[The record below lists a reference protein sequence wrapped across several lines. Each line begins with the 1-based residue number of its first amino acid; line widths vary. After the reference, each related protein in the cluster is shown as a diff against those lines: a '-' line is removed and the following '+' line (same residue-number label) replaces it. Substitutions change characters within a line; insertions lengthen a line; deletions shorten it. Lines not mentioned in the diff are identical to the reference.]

1 MSTQSYHTLIIGS
14 GAAGL
19 AAAIQLHRRG
29 ITNLLVATESLQ
41 GGTSINTGSDKQ
53 TYYKLS
59 LCGREEDSVRSMA
72 ETYFQGGS
80 MHGDIALVE
89 AATSVRAFMNLV
101 ELGLPFPKDRFGQY
115 VGYKT
120 DHDPRQRAT
129 SIGPYTSREM
139 CRAMIREVRQ
149 RGISVRE
156 GLWVKELLVRREAG
170 NDSWE
175 RVRGTVYGAKFFQKE
190 GTVETILAQNVIFA
204 TGGPG
209 GLYADSVYPKIHV
222 GAIGV
227 ALRAGAL
234 AQNLPESQ
242 FGLASTQFRWNVS
255 GSYMQVLPQLISTA
269 ADGISEEREFL
280 AEYEKYPG
288 EWLPMLFLKGYQ
300 WPFDARK
307 AVEGSSRIDMAVY
320 VETVLR
326 KRRVWLDYRQNPA
339 GFSPENM
346 GDEALE
352 YLRRCEVEN
361 LPTPLERLQKM
372 NPQAVALYAEHGIDL
387 RRERLE
393 IAVCAQHN
401 NGGLAADEH
410 WESVNLR
417 RLFPIGEVN
426 GSHGVYRPGGSA
438 LNAGQVGAIRAAE
451 RIARQIP
458 PQEEMLLEA
467 EERSEKM
474 EEDSFDWRES
484 RKQLQERSSR
494 AAGFLRRRD
503 EVEKGLKECRQQQGE
518 NVAVGRE
525 SCRNGDL
532 LLAQEMYLDAIR
544 FQMESGVGSRGSALA
559 LEKTNENPTV
569 TLDGKGWNL
578 IPEDLHFR
586 ERVLESWW
594 GTDGQPHHRWVPRR
608 EIPEPNSWFE
618 TVWQEENT

>member
-1 MSTQSYHTLIIGS
+1 MNAQSFHTLIIGT

-29 ITNLLVATESLQ
+29 VTDILLATESLQ

-59 LCGREEDSVRSMA
+59 LCGREEDSIRRMA

-80 MHGDIALVE
+80 MHGDLALVE

-120 DHDPRQRAT
+120 DHDPCQRAT

-139 CRAMIREVRQ
+139 CRAMIREVGRL
-149 RGISVRE
+149 GIPVRE
-156 GLWVKELLVRREAG
+156 GLWVKELLVEREPCG
-170 NDSWE
+170 DPTE
-175 RVRGTVYGAKFFQKE
+175 PVRGTVYGATFFRKE

-209 GLYADSVYPKIHV
+209 GLYADSVYPNVHV

-227 ALRAGAL
+227 ALRAGAV

-242 FGLASTQFRWNVS
+242 FGMASTRFRWNVS
-255 GSYMQVLPQLISTA
+255 GSYMQVLPRLVSTA
-269 ADGISEEREFL
+269 ADGISEEREVL
-280 AEYEKYPG
+280 AQYESFPG
-288 EWLPMLFLKGYQ
+288 EWLPKLFLKGYQ

-307 AVEGSSRIDMAVY
+307 VADGSSRIDLAVY

-326 KRRVWLDYRQNPA
+326 KRRVWLDYRQNPT
-339 GFSPENM
+339 GFSLENM
-346 GDEALE
+346 GEEARE
-352 YLRRCEVEN
+352 YLRRCGVEN
-361 LPTPLERLQKM
+361 LPTPLARLQKM

-387 RRERLE
+387 THQRLE

-438 LNAGQVGAIRAAE
+438 LNAGQVGAIRTAE
-451 RIARQIP
+451 RIARQEDVPVKTVEI
-458 PQEEMLLEA
+458 LENA
-467 EERSEKM
+467 GENGAKEPS
-474 EEDSFDWRES
+474 DWREA
-484 RKQLQERSSR
+484 RKLLQQRSSR
-494 AAGFLRRRD
+494 AAGFLRHRQ
-503 EVEKGLKECRQQQGE
+503 EVEKALEECRQQTCQNRE
-518 NVAVGRE
+518 TGRE
-525 SCRNGDL
+525 SCRNSDL

-544 FQMESGVGSRGSALA
+544 FQIESGVGSRGSALV
-559 LEKTNENPTV
+559 LEETSENPTL
-569 TLDGKGWNL
+569 TLGGKAWN
-578 IPEDLHFR
+578 IVPENADFR
-586 ERVLESWW
+586 TQVLESWR
-594 GTDGQPHHRWVPRR
+594 GADGQPHHRWLPRR

-618 TVWQEENT
+618 TVWNND